1 MSIFCKP
8 ISSKKRFLPFR
19 KLNEIYSFSI
29 FEKASSIP
37 ASDWE
42 CVLQN
47 KTLFLDI
54 PFLTLL
60 EQCSHVKLNFRYI
73 LVFNKTKPCGII
85 YIQIAKFNLDLFSNQ
100 IDTLKFNKLNIFKKI
115 VGSNKK
121 DGHLMLITCGNNI
134 LSGDYGFLFDEKIN
148 QKISSELLLKI
159 MDVISKE
166 EKLTGTISATLI
178 KDFVKPLEPKKLF
191 ESKNYFEFLVEPRL
205 IIQIQSNIKT
215 LDDYVDSF
223 SKKYRK
229 RAKAVLNLFLDL
241 ESRILNTEEVKKHEI
256 ELYDLYSQVFDRAK
270 FKLLKLPQNYF
281 SDLKATYPET
291 FFVKAFFYNK
301 QLVAFVSS
309 FLMPMASIEAHYIGF
324 NYELNTKLDLY
335 QNILY
340 SLINDAIINKCTSV
354 NLGRSAAEIKSTVGA
369 IPENLYCY
377 IKPQNTISKL
387 FLNPFIDLLRP
398 SPWIPRNPFK

>member
-1 MSIFCKP
+1 MS
-8 ISSKKRFLPFR
+8 
-19 KLNEIYSFSI
+19 
-29 FEKASSIP
+29 
-37 ASDWE
+37 
-42 CVLQN
+42 
-47 KTLFLDI
+47 
-54 PFLTLL
+54 
-60 EQCSHVKLNFRYI
+60 
-73 LVFNKTKPCGII
+73 
-85 YIQIAKFNLDLFSNQ
+85 
-100 IDTLKFNKLNIFKKI
+100 
-115 VGSNKK
+115 
-121 DGHLMLITCGNNI
+121 
-134 LSGDYGFLFDEKIN
+134 
-148 QKISSELLLKI
+148 
-159 MDVISKE
+159 
-166 EKLTGTISATLI
+166 
-178 KDFVKPLEPKKLF
+178 
-191 ESKNYFEFLVEPRL
+191 
-205 IIQIQSNIKT
+205 
-215 LDDYVDSF
+215 SF

-229 RAKAVLNLFLDL
+229 RAKTVLNLFLDL
-241 ESRILNTEEVKKHEI
+241 DSRILNTEEVKKYEI

-281 SDLKATYPET
+281 SDLKATYPEA
-291 FFVKAFFYNK
+291 FFVKAFFYKK

-309 FLMPMASIEAHYIGF
+309 FLMPKASIEAHYIGF

>member
-19 KLNEIYSFSI
+19 KLNEVYSFSL
-29 FEKASSIP
+29 FEKVSSIS

-47 KTLFLDI
+47 RTLFLAL
-54 PFLTLL
+54 PYLTLV
-60 EQCSHVKLNFRYI
+60 EQCIYVKLNFRYI
-73 LVFNKTKPCGII
+73 LVYYKNKPCGII
-85 YIQIAKFNLDLFSNQ
+85 YIQIANFNIDLFSNQ
-100 IDTLKFNKLNIFKKI
+100 IDTSKFNRLNIFKKI
-115 VGSNKK
+115 IRPNKN
-121 DGHLMLITCGNNI
+121 DGHLMLITCGNNL
-134 LSGDYGFLFDEKIN
+134 LSGDFGFLFDEKIN
-148 QKISSELLLKI
+148 QKIVSELLLNI
-159 MDVISKE
+159 IDVVSKE
-166 EKLTGTISATLI
+166 EKLRGTISATLI
-178 KDFVKPLEPKKLF
+178 KDFVKPLEPSKLF
-191 ESKNYFEFLVEPRL
+191 ESKNYFQFLVDPRL

-215 LDDYVDSF
+215 LDDYIESF

-229 RAKAVLNLFLDL
+229 RAKAVLNLFMDV
-241 ESRILNTEEVKKHEI
+241 ESRVLNTEEIKKHET
-256 ELYDLYSQVFDRAK
+256 ELYDLYSQVFERAK

-281 SDLKATYPET
+281 SDLKAIYPET
-291 FFVKAFFYNK
+291 FFVKVFFYNK
-301 QLVAFVSS
+301 QIVAFVSS
-309 FLMPMASIEAHYIGF
+309 FFLPNASIEAHYIGF
-324 NYELNTKLDLY
+324 NYEFNVKLNLY

-387 FLNPFIDLLRP
+387 FLNPFIDLLKP
-398 SPWIPRNPFK
+398 SHWIPRNPFK